1 MGRVNCGCAI
11 PIETRDAKGGGAM
24 VTIKD
29 RLDEDIRNTMRA
41 RDRERLET
49 LRFLKSQIQL
59 TEKNNLTELDESGVT
74 DVVAKQVKDRRESIE
89 MFGQGGRADLVA
101 KEEASLAILLEYMP
115 EQLGDDEIE
124 ALARQAIADT
134 GAAGPGD
141 RGKVMGRIMPQVRGK
156 ADGSQVNA
164 IVSRLL
170 EAAG

>member
-1 MGRVNCGCAI
+1 MA
-11 PIETRDAKGGGAM
+11 
-24 VTIKD
+24 TIKD
-29 RLDEDIRNTMRA
+29 RLEEDIRNTMRA

-59 TEKNNLTELDESGVT
+59 TEKNNLKELDESGVT

-101 KEEASLAILLEYMP
+101 KEGASLAILLEYMP
-115 EQLGDDEIE
+115 EQLGEDEIE
-124 ALARQAIADT
+124 AIARQAIADT

-141 RGKVMGRIMPQVRGK
+141 RGKVMGRLMPQVRGK

-170 EAAG
+170 ESAG

>member
-1 MGRVNCGCAI
+1 MA
-11 PIETRDAKGGGAM
+11 
-24 VTIKD
+24 TIKD
-29 RLDEDIRNTMRA
+29 RLEDDIRNTMRA

-59 TEKNNLTELDESGVT
+59 TEKNNLKELDESGVT

-101 KEEASLAILLEYMP
+101 REEASLAILLEYMP
-115 EQLGDDEIE
+115 EQLGEDEIE
-124 ALARQAIADT
+124 AIARQAISDT
-134 GAAGPGD
+134 GASGPSD

>member
-1 MGRVNCGCAI
+1 MA
-11 PIETRDAKGGGAM
+11 
-24 VTIKD
+24 TIKEQ
-29 RLDEDIRNTMRA
+29 LEEDIRNTMRA
-41 RDRERLET
+41 RNRERLET

-59 TEKNNLTELDESGVT
+59 TEKNNLKELDESGVT

-115 EQLGDDEIE
+115 EQLGEGEIE
-124 ALARQAIADT
+124 AIARQAIADA

-170 EAAG
+170 ESAG

>member
-1 MGRVNCGCAI
+1 MA
-11 PIETRDAKGGGAM
+11 
-24 VTIKD
+24 TIKD
-29 RLDEDIRNTMRA
+29 RLEEDIRNTMRA

-59 TEKNNLTELDESGVT
+59 TEKNNLKELDESGVT

-115 EQLGDDEIE
+115 EQLGEDEIE
-124 ALARQAIADT
+124 AIARQAIADV
-134 GAAGPGD
+134 GASDPGD

>member
-1 MGRVNCGCAI
+1 MA
-11 PIETRDAKGGGAM
+11 
-24 VTIKD
+24 TIKE
-29 RLDEDIRNTMRA
+29 RLEEDIRNTMRA

-59 TEKNNLTELDESGVT
+59 TEKNNLKELDESGVT

-101 KEEASLAILLEYMP
+101 KEETSLAILLEYMP
-115 EQLGDDEIE
+115 EQLADDEIE
-124 ALARQAIADT
+124 TIARQAIADT

-156 ADGSQVNA
+156 ADGSQVTA

-170 EAAG
+170 ESAG

>member
-1 MGRVNCGCAI
+1 MS
-11 PIETRDAKGGGAM
+11 
-24 VTIKD
+24 TIKD
-29 RLDEDIRNTMRA
+29 QLEEDIRNTMRA

-59 TEKNNLTELDESGVT
+59 TEKNNLEELDESGVT

-115 EQLGDDEIE
+115 EQLGEDEIK
-124 ALARQAIADT
+124 AIARQAIDDT
-134 GAAGPGD
+134 GATGPGD

-156 ADGSQVNA
+156 ADGSRVNA
-164 IVSRLL
+164 IVSQLL

>member
-1 MGRVNCGCAI
+1 MA
-11 PIETRDAKGGGAM
+11 
-24 VTIKD
+24 TIKE
-29 RLDEDIRNTMRA
+29 RLDEDIRDAMRA
-41 RDRERLET
+41 RDRARLET

-59 TEKNNLTELDESGVT
+59 TEKNNLKELDESGVT
-74 DVVAKQVKDRRESIE
+74 DVVAKQVKDRRDSSE
-89 MFGQGGRADLVA
+89 MVGQGGRADLVE

-124 ALARQAIADT
+124 AIARQAIADA
-134 GAAGPGD
+134 GASGPGD

>member
-1 MGRVNCGCAI
+1 MAN
-11 PIETRDAKGGGAM
+11 
-24 VTIKD
+24 IKD

-41 RDRERLET
+41 RNRERLDT

-59 TEKNNLTELDESGVT
+59 TEKNNLKELDDAGVT

-101 KEEASLAILLEYMP
+101 REETSLAILLEYMP
-115 EQLGDDEIE
+115 EQISDAEIE
-124 ALARQAIADT
+124 ALARQAVADV
-134 GAAGPGD
+134 GATGPGD

-164 IVSRLL
+164 IVSRIL
-170 EAAG
+170 ETGR

>member
-1 MGRVNCGCAI
+1 MA
-11 PIETRDAKGGGAM
+11 TL
-24 VTIKD
+24 KD
-29 RLDEDIRNTMRA
+29 QLEEDIRNTMRA

-59 TEKNNLTELDESGVT
+59 TEKNNLKELDESGVT

-115 EQLGDDEIE
+115 EQLGEDEIE
-124 ALARQAIADT
+124 AIARQAIADA
-134 GAAGPGD
+134 GASGPGD

-156 ADGSQVNA
+156 ADGNQVNA

>member
-1 MGRVNCGCAI
+1 MA
-11 PIETRDAKGGGAM
+11 
-24 VTIKD
+24 TIKE
-29 RLDEDIRNTMRA
+29 RLEEDIRNTMRA
-41 RDRERLET
+41 RNRERLET

-59 TEKNNLTELDESGVT
+59 VEKNNLKELDESGVT
-74 DVVAKQVKDRRESIE
+74 DVVAKQAKDRRESIE
-89 MFGQGGRADLVA
+89 MFGQGGRADLVT
-101 KEEASLAILLEYMP
+101 KEEASLAVLLEYMP
-115 EQLGDDEIE
+115 EQLGDDELE
-124 ALARQAIADT
+124 AIARQAIADT

>member
-1 MGRVNCGCAI
+1 MA
-11 PIETRDAKGGGAM
+11 TL
-24 VTIKD
+24 KD
-29 RLDEDIRNTMRA
+29 QLEEDIRNTMRA

-59 TEKNNLTELDESGVT
+59 TEKNNLKELDESGVT

-101 KEEASLAILLEYMP
+101 KAEASLAILLEYMP
-115 EQLGDDEIE
+115 EQLGEDEIE
-124 ALARQAIADT
+124 AIARQAIADA

-156 ADGSQVNA
+156 ADGNQVNA

>member
-1 MGRVNCGCAI
+1 
-11 PIETRDAKGGGAM
+11 M
-24 VTIKD
+24 VTIKE

-59 TEKNNLTELDESGVT
+59 TEKNNLKELDESGVT

-101 KEEASLAILLEYMP
+101 REETSLAILLEYMP

-124 ALARQAIADT
+124 AIARQAIADT

>member
-1 MGRVNCGCAI
+1 M
-11 PIETRDAKGGGAM
+11 P
-24 VTIKD
+24 TIKE

-41 RDRERLET
+41 RDRARLET

-59 TEKNNLTELDESGVT
+59 TEKNNLKELDESGVT

-101 KEEASLAILLEYMP
+101 KEETSLAILLEYMP
-115 EQLGDDEIE
+115 EQLSADEIE
-124 ALARQAIADT
+124 AIALQAIADT
-134 GAAGPGD
+134 GASGPAD

-170 EAAG
+170 QTAA

>member
-1 MGRVNCGCAI
+1 MA
-11 PIETRDAKGGGAM
+11 
-24 VTIKD
+24 TIKD
-29 RLDEDIRNTMRA
+29 KLEEDIRNTMRA
-41 RDRERLET
+41 RDRQRLET

-59 TEKNNLTELDESGVT
+59 VEKNNLKELDESGVT
-74 DVVAKQVKDRRESIE
+74 DVVAKQAKDRRESIE
-89 MFGQGGRADLVA
+89 MFGQGGRDDLVA
-101 KEEASLAILLEYMP
+101 KEEASLAVLLEYMP
-115 EQLGDDEIE
+115 EQLGDDELE
-124 ALARQAIADT
+124 AIARQAIADT

>member
-1 MGRVNCGCAI
+1 
-11 PIETRDAKGGGAM
+11 M

-29 RLDEDIRNTMRA
+29 RLEEDIRNTMRA

-59 TEKNNLTELDESGVT
+59 TEKNNLKELDESGVT

-101 KEEASLAILLEYMP
+101 KEESSLAILLEYMP
-115 EQLGDDEIE
+115 EQLGNDEIE
-124 ALARQAIADT
+124 AIARQAIADT
-134 GAAGPGD
+134 GASGPGD

>member
-1 MGRVNCGCAI
+1 MA
-11 PIETRDAKGGGAM
+11 
-24 VTIKD
+24 TIKD
-29 RLDEDIRNTMRA
+29 RLEEDIRNTMRA
-41 RDRERLET
+41 RNRERLET

-101 KEEASLAILLEYMP
+101 KEEASLTILLEYMP
-115 EQLGDDEIE
+115 EQLGEDEIE
-124 ALARQAIADT
+124 AIARQAIADS
-134 GAAGPGD
+134 GASGPGD

-170 EAAG
+170 ETAG

>member
-1 MGRVNCGCAI
+1 
-11 PIETRDAKGGGAM
+11 M

-29 RLDEDIRNTMRA
+29 RLEEDIRNTMRA
-41 RDRERLET
+41 RDRARLET

-59 TEKNNLTELDESGVT
+59 TEKNNLKELDESGVT
-74 DVVAKQVKDRRESIE
+74 DVIAKQAKDRRESIE
-89 MFGQGGRADLVA
+89 MFGQGGRDDLVA
-101 KEEASLAILLEYMP
+101 KEEASLAVLLEYMP
-115 EQLGDDEIE
+115 EQLGDDELE
-124 ALARQAIADT
+124 AIARQAIADT
-134 GAAGPGD
+134 EAAGPGD

>member
-1 MGRVNCGCAI
+1 MA
-11 PIETRDAKGGGAM
+11 
-24 VTIKD
+24 TIKD
-29 RLDEDIRNTMRA
+29 RLEEDIRNTMRA

-59 TEKNNLTELDESGVT
+59 TEKNNLKDLDESGVT

-115 EQLGDDEIE
+115 EQLGEDEIE
-124 ALARQAIADT
+124 AIARQAIADA
-134 GAAGPGD
+134 GASGPGD